1 MNKLSSFIDT
11 VVTKADS
18 KQGGRNGIIA
28 GMVQRQD
35 AEHVANRIAMTFV
48 QLTKERTRRR
58 LESIRNGIPIEVMSE
73 KPEHMLGFV
82 QSMMNNC
89 CWTARTVI
97 RSGQAE
103 EQANGIDFSQSVAEQ
118 AGLLETACMHNC
130 EDTLMDDWAILNEL
144 HTWLCGQM
152 SYMTDLDPLFLY
164 AEKAEVEPGVW
175 EHVHQLMDLPDVLVA
190 LDEKALELA
199 ELADTKVNDFASNH
213 QFGSA
218 YAA

>member
-1 MNKLSSFIDT
+1 MNNVSSFIDT
-11 VVTKADS
+11 VITKADS

-35 AEHVANRIAMTFV
+35 AEHVANRIAMTYV

-58 LESIRNGIPIEVMSE
+58 LESVRHGVPIEIMSE
-73 KPEHMLGFV
+73 KPEHMLSFV

-89 CWTARTVI
+89 CWAARTVI

-103 EQANGIDFSQSVAEQ
+103 EQANGLDFSQSVAEQ
-118 AGLLETACMHNC
+118 AGVIESASIHDV
-130 EDTLMDDWAILNEL
+130 EDTLMDDWSILNEL
-144 HTWLCGQM
+144 HSWLCGQM
-152 SYMTDLDPLFLY
+152 SYMTDLEPLFLY

-199 ELADTKVNDFASNH
+199 ELADTKVNDYANKH
-213 QFGSA
+213 VFGSA